1 MVLMVRYYVMY
12 IIYIIVK
19 YKKMVLIKIIIICMI
34 FDF

>member
-1 MVLMVRYYVMY
+1 MVRYYVMY
-12 IIYIIVK
+12 IIYIIGK